1 MGDRFEL
8 FAFASNHDGSK
19 IFCRLAC
26 NKKTMAKGYYDFDKE
41 KFFVTNYVK
50 KNFKRGIGKKTINK
64 NLKEILNID
73 YDWEM

>member
-1 MGDRFEL
+1 
-8 FAFASNHDGSK
+8 
-19 IFCRLAC
+19 
-26 NKKTMAKGYYDFDKE
+26 MAKGYYDFDKE

-50 KNFKRGIGKKTINK
+50 KNFERGIGKNTINK